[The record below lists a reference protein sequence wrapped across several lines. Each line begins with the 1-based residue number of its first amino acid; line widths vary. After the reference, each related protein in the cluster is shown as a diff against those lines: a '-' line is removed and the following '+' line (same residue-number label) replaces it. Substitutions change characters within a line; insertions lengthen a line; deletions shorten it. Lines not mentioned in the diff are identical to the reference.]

1 MKRTPHPTPVSGTP
15 ARRTGR
21 SMARALSA
29 LLVLAAGLQLAPAE
43 AAVDSLFKT
52 APARVEDLRGTFYKD
67 LLATIP
73 DGKINSKSREK
84 AYEGLRLIARDDL
97 PAGSALLNSALQLE
111 PANSYLQFFNAYAYH
126 LMAQRGDTGKYSLAE
141 QGYTLAIKFD
151 RSNWV
156 AHYYLGMLHYEQRN
170 YSGAQGEFAEVLL
183 FHENDRAALSMLASA
198 SYHAGDPVTTDACL
212 TQLNGLEPGDPQVLR
227 LLSIVNGALGRFD
240 AANQWLQDYKATGPD
255 AAELSATEERVR
267 HWRFVHR
274 DRARTEKSP
283 EARAAR
289 ASAPGYAAGGL
300 MTVAAAKTEEEEEKR
315 VYTPR
320 PANRS
325 LSPSPGMGGMGGMQG
340 GMQGGSFGAAG
351 QSGGI
356 QALGQA
362 TGDRM
367 VLVDVVLMYTEDT
380 LSTAQGV
387 NLLSMLSLQFGGD
400 TSQAA
405 VAKVY
410 AGTKTDATDTFT
422 ATTTLTRAI
431 SIPALTYSL
440 NIANANT
447 IVDEVLARPTLAAL
461 DGMTSRFFSGN
472 SLDAAVVATGANSG
486 GAVQI
491 QKEIGIMLSITPKF
505 LPDGK
510 ILMNVEAQRT
520 FVQPPS
526 NDVVFTYKLNVS
538 KIMVNANVVMKFG
551 ETLMLGGLSEK
562 EITQGRDGVPF
573 LQEIPGVQYFFSRK
587 NSSNYQKS
595 VLMLLTPRLPGYTFR
610 PGGTAQ
616 ADSGDSDGDSNM
628 KEFRARFSD
637 WFAPYPNMASV
648 FHHLDGSSL
657 YREFRTGDVKLEH
670 WDKQATRRDRLR
682 QALGFLF
689 Y

>member
-1 MKRTPHPTPVSGTP
+1 MKRTRHPIPFSGTSV
-15 ARRTGR
+15 RRSGR
-21 SMARALSA
+21 SMARGLAA
-29 LLVLAAGLQLAPAE
+29 LLVLAAGLQVAPAQ
-43 AAVDSLFKT
+43 ASVDSLFKS
-52 APARVEDLRGTFYKD
+52 APSQAEDLRGPFYKD
-67 LLATIP
+67 LLASIP
-73 DGKINSKSREK
+73 DSKINSKSREK
-84 AYEGLRLIARDDL
+84 AFEGLRLIARDDL

-126 LMAQRGDTGKYSLAE
+126 LMAQRGDTSKYSLAE

-156 AHYYLGMLHYEQRN
+156 AHYYLGILHYEQRN
-170 YSGAQGEFAEVLL
+170 YSSAQSEFAEVLL

-198 SYHAGDPVTTDACL
+198 SYHAGDPVTTDVCL

-240 AANQWLQDYKATGPD
+240 AARQWLQEYKATGPD
-255 AAELSATEERVR
+255 AAELSATEDRVR
-267 HWRFVHR
+267 HWSFVHR
-274 DRARTEKSP
+274 DRAQTAKPP
-283 EARAAR
+283 EARGAL
-289 ASAPGYAAGGL
+289 ASNPGYAAGRL
-300 MTVAAAKTEEEEEKR
+300 MPVAAAKTEEEEERR

-325 LSPSPGMGGMGGMQG
+325 PSPGMGGMGGGSG
-340 GMQGGSFGAAG
+340 GMQGGGLGAAG
-351 QSGGI
+351 QSAGI

-362 TGDRM
+362 TGDKM

-410 AGTKTDATDTFT
+410 AGTKTDATDTFS

-510 ILMNVEAQRT
+510 VLMNVEAQRT

-573 LQEIPGVQYFFSRK
+573 LQEIPGIQYFFSRK

-610 PGGTAQ
+610 PGGAAQ

-648 FHHLDGSSL
+648 FHHLDSSSL